1 MEVSK
6 SLYIKEISKI
16 TQSIYFNCQK
26 VLKVL
31 YIKGKWHFF
40 YILEAL

>member
-6 SLYIKEISKI
+6 NLYIKEISKI

-31 YIKGKWHFF
+31 YIKEKWHFF
-40 YILEAL
+40 HIL

>member
-16 TQSIYFNCQK
+16 AQSIYFKCQK

-31 YIKGKWHFF
+31 YIKEK
-40 YILEAL
+40 